1 VEIGGRAARVLYG
14 GPAPGFVG
22 LMQLNVLVPD
32 EAAVGPAVP
41 IVLRV
46 GAQGSPAGSTV
57 AIER

>member
-1 VEIGGRAARVLYG
+1 MA
-14 GPAPGFVG
+14 
-22 LMQLNVLVPD
+22 VPVRP
-32 EAAVGPAVP
+32 AVGPAVP